1 MRDSTGFLRRLHSV
15 CSVWWKTA
23 MLWGSGYLTAG
34 SMVEQKGWKKEE
46 FMGNRAVVSGP
57 KTFFVK
63 TAE

>member
-1 MRDSTGFLRRLHSV
+1 M

-23 MLWGSGYLTAG
+23 MLWGSGYLTEG

-57 KTFFVK
+57 RT
-63 TAE
+63 